1 MERAKGF
8 EPSTF
13 SLATRRST
21 TELCPQFTRYSTRS
35 FSMVNYYKMTL
46 SDRQFFLYSG
56 FMKNF
61 PSIIPVF
68 PLSGVIYFPKT
79 NLPLNIFEQ
88 RYLDLVNDSY
98 NKDKLMGM
106 VQSKRIN
113 NEVYN
118 IGCLGKISDFQKSRD
133 GRVLINLIGISRFK
147 ILEEVSNQKL
157 YREFK
162 VDYKDFINDTENS
175 QSEISSENLM
185 NKAKIFFKRNGL
197 LLNWG
202 EFEKLDTSQQ
212 INTLAMI
219 APITNEEKQ
228 KLIESISL
236 QNKVKTLESI
246 ISFYLHETG
255 LNNQTIQ

>member
-1 MERAKGF
+1 
-8 EPSTF
+8 
-13 SLATRRST
+13 
-21 TELCPQFTRYSTRS
+21 
-35 FSMVNYYKMTL
+35 MVNYYKMTL
-46 SDRQFFLYSG
+46 PERQFFLYSG

-88 RYLDLVNDSY
+88 RYLDLVNDSF

-162 VDYKDFINDTENS
+162 VDYKDFLNDTENS
-175 QSEISSENLM
+175 PSEISSENLM
-185 NKAKIFFKRNGL
+185 SKAKIFFKRNGL
-197 LLNWG
+197 LLNWR
-202 EFEKLDTSQQ
+202 EFEKLDSNQQ